1 MSITYNKLVRDKIPQ
16 TIAAAGKTPVTRI
29 ADRDECYQLLRRKL
43 QEEVA
48 EFLESDSIEEL
59 ADIHEVLVALA
70 AAKDCEWSEVK
81 RIARDK
87 RAERGGFDERIVLI
101 EVK

>member
-1 MSITYNKLVRDKIPQ
+1 MKRNI
-16 TIAAAGKTPVTRI
+16 IAI
-29 ADRDECYQLLRRKL
+29 ADKEEYYQLLRQKL

-48 EFLESDSIEEL
+48 EFLESDSLEEL

-70 AAKDCEWSEVK
+70 GAKGCEWAEVK
-81 RIARDK
+81 EIANDK
-87 RAERGGFDERIVLI
+87 KAQRGGFDERIVLI